1 VPQFQV
7 FLSSSLTLK
16 HIPTTPVHFR
26 VTVPAFWTNTSQITF
41 NFTGFQPAYPGQALQ
56 YQWGL
61 GTTPNSTNTIPF
73 TTFTGDQILNT
84 IFITNGQLLRN
95 VTVFQQTY
103 SLSNATALVEGQEY
117 YVTVQ
122 AFCDESAAAAT
133 ATQSAIVKVRLTSV
147 VCGLLTSAMCDL
159 LISVVCAG
167 CLVSVGSHAFTGCK
181 QPPCKLLHSVSIC
194 VMPCNYAA
202 TVEKAT
208 TH

>member
-84 IFITNGQLLRN
+84 IFVTNGQLLRN

-159 LISVVCAG
+159 LISVVCE
-167 CLVSVGSHAFTGCK
+167 
-181 QPPCKLLHSVSIC
+181 LLTSSSVSYSSLLY
-194 VMPCNYAA
+194 VSYSPLLNVSYSPLL
-202 TVEKAT
+202 
-208 TH
+208 

>member
-1 VPQFQV
+1 M
-7 FLSSSLTLK
+7 
-16 HIPTTPVHFR
+16 
-26 VTVPAFWTNTSQITF
+26 PAFWTNTSQITF

-84 IFITNGQLLRN
+84 IFVTNGQLLRN

-122 AFCDESAAAAT
+122 AFCNESAAAAT

-159 LISVVCAG
+159 LISVVCELLSSAVRDLLTCVECASLTSVVSESPSHVSLLAG
-167 CLVSVGSHAFTGCK
+167 QVARC
-181 QPPCKLLHSVSIC
+181 SVSAC
-194 VMPCNYAA
+194 SDAFHKLPCMSSSLVVDAHDA
-202 TVEKAT
+202 CWWVTI
-208 TH
+208 